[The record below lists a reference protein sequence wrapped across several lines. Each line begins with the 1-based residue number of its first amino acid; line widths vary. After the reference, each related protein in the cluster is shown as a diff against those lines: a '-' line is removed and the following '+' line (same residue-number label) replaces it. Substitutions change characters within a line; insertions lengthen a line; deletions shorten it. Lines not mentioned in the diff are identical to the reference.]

1 MGAEACD
8 MARDEEAL
16 CDGYN
21 GQRATSC
28 GECRSAAA
36 AAGGRREIMKLGQD
50 AEWRGYKTKRRKEI
64 IIS

>member
-8 MARDEEAL
+8 MAEDKEAL
-16 CDGYN
+16 CVRCN

-28 GECRSAAA
+28 GECRGAA

-50 AEWRGYKTKRRKEI
+50 AEWRGYKTKRRKGI